1 MFSRKTLFF
10 ATALS
15 LLATGA
21 KADTPACVS
30 VDCAA
35 LGYTQ
40 TASQCSGADT
50 ILKCPFDT
58 SLVACPTTVSTPIL
72 SIAQKFLLSLCHTE
86 PLYTLGT
93 SISSCAVAH
102 FGTGPFCSYIS
113 YDGSPYISEIKSLK
127 IEKNTCTNYFS
138 DNPSAYSSMKTTQDF
153 VSLLENILLY
163 DPCAH
168 EVTVNEYETCTQYC
182 ASDNTKC
189 IAKRSMTCD
198 EAITIA
204 AAGTKLTAQSASSGA
219 LDDPLYFLTENVLI
233 SYLDSLDQ
241 EFREA
246 SSLPPCANDSSVLQH
261 PKLVIQLVGYLTG
274 GSFGVD
280 TTILQVGNGMTGTTS
295 IDISNNFLAEN
306 LPVFAYNSSA
316 VLSFNISADNSD
328 RDIKVVTGINCTNP
342 TGQTAGCSLRYS
354 SYNYKLQNNTKVTY
368 CSYGSAKIEPTCTG
382 NNITC
387 TQGSD
392 YSCLAPEE

>member
-1 MFSRKTLFF
+1 MFSRKTLLF

-15 LLATGA
+15 LLTSGA
-21 KADTPACVS
+21 KADTPSCVS

-40 TASQCSGADT
+40 TAAQCSGADT

-127 IEKNTCTNYFS
+127 IEKNTCANYFS

-163 DPCAH
+163 DPCTN
-168 EVTVNEYETCTQYC
+168 EVTVNAYEICTKYC
-182 ASDNTKC
+182 PTDETKC

-198 EAITIA
+198 EAIASKGTLLLTTPTDLSVFNGNTTFYLKYNVTISSDIDSI
-204 AAGTKLTAQSASSGA
+204 GSSGFYA
-219 LDDPLYFLTENVLI
+219 A
-233 SYLDSLDQ
+233 DSLTPCKNNV
-241 EFREA
+241 
-246 SSLPPCANDSSVLQH
+246 PPR
-261 PKLVIQLVGYLTG
+261 PKLKFSGNIKKSTDAY
-274 GSFGVD
+274 FAVD
-280 TTILQVGNGMTGTTS
+280 TTINQLTVKQNTRITTNKVLDIRQVYFTSPSYTLSVGGDLSSTINLGLNCFNGAYGNTCKTYINTGGYGSGYTAWCGSATA
-295 IDISNNFLAEN
+295 NN
-306 LPVFAYNSSA
+306 V
-316 VLSFNISADNSD
+316 
-328 RDIKVVTGINCTNP
+328 
-342 TGQTAGCSLRYS
+342 
-354 SYNYKLQNNTKVTY
+354 SYNYASSCTDTTKPSSGGCYQKSTTY
-368 CSYGSAKIEPTCTG
+368 TDCVPIE
-382 NNITC
+382 
-387 TQGSD
+387 
-392 YSCLAPEE
+392 

>member
-15 LLATGA
+15 LLAAGA
-21 KADTPACVS
+21 KADTTSCVS

-50 ILKCPFDT
+50 ILKCPFDL
-58 SLVACPTTVSTPIL
+58 SKVACNTNNLSLNDFILAKVQQYLPTPCGGNSSDYTSAVDISGCVPQGARLCGILSSDAIFSGLNIAILSCMSKGVTVSTVQDLVDLIISVL
-72 SIAQKFLLSLCHTE
+72 NTK
-86 PLYTLGT
+86 T
-93 SISSCAVAH
+93 S
-102 FGTGPFCSYIS
+102 
-113 YDGSPYISEIKSLK
+113 
-127 IEKNTCTNYFS
+127 NTCSN
-138 DNPSAYSSMKTTQDF
+138 
-153 VSLLENILLY
+153 VV
-163 DPCAH
+163 
-168 EVTVNEYETCTQYC
+168 EVGDYETCTQYC
-182 ASDNTKC
+182 ASDSTKC

-219 LDDPLYFLTENVLI
+219 LDDPLYFLTENVNI
-233 SYLDSLDQ
+233 SYLDSLNQ

-246 SSLPPCANDSSVLQH
+246 SSLPPCASDSSVLQH

-274 GSFGVD
+274 GGFGVD
-280 TTILQVGNGMTGTTS
+280 TTILKVGNGMTGTTS

-328 RDIKVVTGINCTNP
+328 RDLKVVTGINCTNP